1 MYAIVSPFWN
11 TFDDIGLTYFI
22 PEHLQWDIKKYCIV
36 EIPLKNKIEIAVVLD
51 LQESTDIDLD
61 KIKSLISIKTSHT
74 YLQAYQWELM
84 YFIVKHYFTLVH
96 NAAGLF
102 FPRNLREKIKN
113 EKIERELEK
122 LESIKPEYVFNYDRS
137 LTEKQSLVY
146 NTILKSENNKHL
158 LYGITGSGKTEIYI
172 HLMKKYL
179 DEWKQSLLL
188 IPEIILWGQI
198 GDRIKQ
204 VFWEEVIV
212 INSTVTEAT
221 KTKYFLW
228 IRSWKIKI
236 VLGTRSALFYP
247 YNDLWVIIVDEEHDG
262 SYVSDSAPRYHWV
275 EVAEKI
281 SELTWC
287 KLLLASGTPSVKSMY
302 RGVKWEY
309 EVLNLL
315 EKFSGN

>member
-22 PEHLQWDIKKYCIV
+22 PEHLEEDIKKYQIV
-36 EIPLKNKIEIAVVLD
+36 EIPLKDKIEIALVLD
-51 LQESTDIDLD
+51 IVSDTDIEAS
-61 KIKSLISIKTSHT
+61 KIKSLIGLKTDHV
-74 YLQAYQWELM
+74 YLKAYQWEL
-84 YFIVKHYFTLVH
+84 IAWITKNYFTLIH
-96 NAAGLF
+96 NAVSLF
-102 FPRNLREKIKN
+102 FPRNLKEKIKN
-113 EKIERELEK
+113 EKIEKEFEKLEK
-122 LESIKPEYVFNYDRS
+122 LDPKYSFSYNRS
-137 LTEKQSLVY
+137 LTEKQLSVY
-146 NTILKSENNKHL
+146 SAVLNSKNHKHL
-158 LYGITGSGKTEIYI
+158 LYWITGSWKTEIYI
-172 HLMKKYL
+172 HLIRKYL
-179 DEWKQSLLL
+179 DKWKQSLLL

-198 GDRIKQ
+198 WDRIKQ
-204 VFWEEVIV
+204 VFWDEVVV

-247 YNDLWVIIVDEEHDG
+247 FSDLWIIIVDEEHDN
-262 SYVSDSAPRYHWV
+262 SYVSDSAPRYSWV

-281 SELTWC
+281 SELTDC

-315 EKFSGN
+315 EKFTGK

>member
-22 PEHLQWDIKKYCIV
+22 PEHLEADIKKYCIV
-36 EIPLKNKIEIAVVLD
+36 EIPLKNKIEIALVLD
-51 LQESTDIDLD
+51 IQKVSDVDAS
-61 KIKSLISIKTSHT
+61 KIKSLISIKANHI
-74 YLQAYQWELM
+74 YLPDYAWELI
-84 YFIVKHYFTLVH
+84 YFITNHYFTLIH
-96 NAAGLF
+96 NAVSLF
-102 FPRNLREKIKN
+102 FPRNLRDKISKDKIEKEF
-113 EKIERELEK
+113 EKIENFHPK
-122 LESIKPEYVFNYDRS
+122 YSFNYDRS
-137 LTEKQSLVY
+137 LTENQLLIY
-146 NTILKSENNKHL
+146 NSIVNSENNKSL
-158 LYGITGSGKTEIYI
+158 LYGITGSWKTEIYI
-172 HLMKKYL
+172 HLIKKYL

-188 IPEIILWGQI
+188 IPEIILWWQI

-204 VFWEEVIV
+204 VFWDEVVV

-228 IRSWKIKI
+228 IKSWKIKV

-247 YNDLWVIIVDEEHDG
+247 FSDLWIIIVDEEHDS
-262 SYVSDSAPRYHWV
+262 SYVSDSAPRYSWV
-275 EVAEKI
+275 EVAERI

-315 EKFSGN
+315 EKFTG

>member
-11 TFDDIGLTYFI
+11 TFDDIWLTYFI
-22 PEHLQWDIKKYCIV
+22 PEDFRDDIKKYQVV
-36 EIPLKNKIEIAVVLD
+36 EIPLKNKIDIAVVLD
-51 LQESTDIDLD
+51 IVLETDIDQSKL
-61 KIKSLISIKTSHT
+61 KSLISIKSLHAFL
-74 YLQAYQWELM
+74 YDYQWDIIYWM
-84 YFIVKHYFTLVH
+84 TKNYFTLIH
-96 NAAGLF
+96 NAVWLF
-102 FPRNLREKIKN
+102 FPRNLRAKIKN
-113 EKIERELEK
+113 EKIEKEFDKLEK
-122 LESIKPEYVFNYDRS
+122 SDVKYDFSYDRS
-137 LTEKQSLVY
+137 LTQNQQSVY
-146 NTILKSENNKHL
+146 NQILDSKNNKYL

-172 HLMKKYL
+172 HLIKKYL

-204 VFWEEVIV
+204 VFWDEVVV

-228 IRSWKIKI
+228 IRSGKIKI

-247 YNDLWVIIVDEEHDG
+247 FSDLWIIIVDEEHDG
-262 SYVSDSAPRYHWV
+262 SYVSDSAPRYSWV

-281 SELTWC
+281 SELTNC

-302 RGVKWEY
+302 RGVKWEFK
-309 EVLNLL
+309 VLNLL
-315 EKFSGN
+315 EKFTG

>member
-22 PEHLQWDIKKYCIV
+22 PEHLKTDIKKYCIV
-36 EIPLKNKIEIAVVLD
+36 EIPLKNKIEIALVLD
-51 LQESTDIDLD
+51 IQKASDVDAT
-61 KIKSLISIKTSHT
+61 KIKSLISIKTNHI
-74 YLQAYQWELM
+74 YLSDYAWELI
-84 YFIVKHYFTLVH
+84 YFITNHYFTLIH
-96 NAAGLF
+96 NAVSLF
-102 FPRNLREKIKN
+102 FPRNLREKISKDKIEKEF
-113 EKIERELEK
+113 EKIENFHPK
-122 LESIKPEYVFNYDRS
+122 YSFNYDRS
-137 LTEKQSLVY
+137 LTENQLSIY
-146 NTILKSENNKHL
+146 NSIANSENNKSL
-158 LYGITGSGKTEIYI
+158 LYGITGSWKTEIYI
-172 HLMKKYL
+172 HLIKKYL

-188 IPEIILWGQI
+188 IPEIILWWQI

-204 VFWEEVIV
+204 VFWEEVVV

-228 IRSWKIKI
+228 IKSWKIKV

-247 YNDLWVIIVDEEHDG
+247 FSDLWIIIVDEEHDS
-262 SYVSDSAPRYHWV
+262 SYVSDSAPRYSWV
-275 EVAEKI
+275 EVAERI

-302 RGVKWEY
+302 RWVKWEY

-315 EKFSGN
+315 EKFTG

>member
-22 PEHLQWDIKKYCIV
+22 PEHLRNELQLYQIV
-36 EIPLKNKIEIAVVLD
+36 EIPLKDKIEIAVVLKI
-51 LQESTDIDLD
+51 ETTSDIEQSKL
-61 KIKSLISIKTSHT
+61 KSIISIKTPHV
-74 YLQAYQWELM
+74 YLHDYQWELICW
-84 YFIVKHYFTLVH
+84 IVEYYFTLIH
-96 NAAGLF
+96 NAAWLF
-102 FPRNLREKIKN
+102 FPRNLRMKITN
-113 EKIERELEK
+113 EKIEKEFEKLEK
-122 LESIKPEYVFNYDRS
+122 LEIKYDFNYDRS
-137 LTEKQSLVY
+137 LTQNQESVY
-146 NTILKSENNKHL
+146 NKILESENNKHL

-172 HLMKKYL
+172 HLIKKYL

-204 VFWEEVIV
+204 VFWEEVVV

-228 IRSWKIKI
+228 IRSGKIKI

-247 YNDLWVIIVDEEHDG
+247 FSDLWIIIVDEEHDG
-262 SYVSDSAPRYHWV
+262 SYVSDSAPRYSWV

-281 SELTWC
+281 SELTNW

-302 RGVKWEY
+302 RGVKWEFK
-309 EVLNLL
+309 VLSLL
-315 EKFSGN
+315 EKFTG